1 MGTRTITLCPLCTKF
16 PSIRT
21 ALKTSSAG
29 HLLLLTSRGKTI
41 RSRHRR
47 WQQFKQSQVR
57 FIFCWNWI
65 KYKCQTKWC
74 MWKQPP
80 LLNATYCACQIA
92 HTKGSSFNAP
102 SVLAQKS
109 TFQHFPMLNIQQCC
123 NTLLYHISKLP
134 VLPLGLL
141 WVGSLSPDKN
151 CRLKMK
157 SYILSPG
164 LSLHLLAALL
174 QPSIRV
180 RIKMGKVLKEYLIW
194 AGKGADHLIAGGKV
208 RHHLEIGF
216 SKEVKWDNL

>member
-1 MGTRTITLCPLCTKF
+1 MDTITLCPLCTKF

-41 RSRHRR
+41 RSRHRG

-80 LLNATYCACQIA
+80 FVKCYILCLPNSAYQRVKFQRPLCTRTKIYISAFPNAEHSTVLKHIALPYLSATDQYRNLND
-92 HTKGSSFNAP
+92 
-102 SVLAQKS
+102 
-109 TFQHFPMLNIQQCC
+109 
-123 NTLLYHISKLP
+123 NTEKLP

-141 WVGSLSPDKN
+141 WGGSLSPDKN

-157 SYILSPG
+157 SYILLPD
-164 LSLHLLAALL
+164 LSLHLLAVLL
-174 QPSIRV
+174 QP
-180 RIKMGKVLKEYLIW
+180 
-194 AGKGADHLIAGGKV
+194 
-208 RHHLEIGF
+208 
-216 SKEVKWDNL
+216 